1 MEPTI
6 RIGALAG
13 FHDLVF
19 ELGGD
24 PKTIFKLLQLA
35 DEPSPSPDTCI
46 SLTNYRRAMALAG
59 KQTNMHNF
67 GLLLSQRQNL
77 EEHGVLG
84 YLTKHAAT
92 LGIAIETWIAYLK
105 RYQPSVVTNL
115 TFFEQTALWEVRLP
129 FTPAVSDHDHAEAG
143 AGLVVKFIRQN
154 LDPLWN
160 PEAVHFNHTAP
171 NDKTLHNRIFR
182 CPIFFRSERGYIE
195 FPVSDLERPLRYSD
209 PILFQLLQS
218 YEQSQ
223 TSLIANTFK
232 ENVQF
237 RVGSRIEGE
246 SINID
251 AIAQVMGLSRSQLQS
266 KLKAEGCN
274 FREIVSLIR
283 VERAKKLLCDSQM
296 TLTQIADNIGYAQ
309 LAVFTR
315 AFKRRTGTTPS
326 LWRRRSGVKNKS

>member
-35 DEPSPSPDTCI
+35 DEPAPSPDTRI
-46 SLTNYRRAMALAG
+46 SLTNYRRAMTLAS
-59 KQTNMHNF
+59 KQTNVPNF
-67 GLLLSQRQNL
+67 GLLLSQRQHL

-92 LGIAIETWIAYLK
+92 LGVAIETWIAYLK
-105 RYQPSVVTNL
+105 RYQPSVETNL
-115 TFFEQTALWEVRLP
+115 MCFEQTALWEVRLP
-129 FTPAVSDHDHAEAG
+129 FTPAVSDQDHAEAG

-160 PEAVHFNHTAP
+160 PEAVHFNHAAP
-171 NDKTLHNRIFR
+171 TDKTLHNRIFR

-195 FPVSDLERPLRYSD
+195 FPLSDLERPLRYSD
-209 PILFQLLQS
+209 PLLFQLLQS
-218 YEQSQ
+218 YERSQ
-223 TSLIANTFK
+223 TSPIANSFQ

-237 RVGSRIEGE
+237 IVAERLEEE

-266 KLKAEGCN
+266 KLKDEGYN
-274 FREIVSLIR
+274 FREIVGLIR
-283 VERAKKLLCDSQM
+283 IERAKKLLCDTQM
-296 TLTQIADNIGYAQ
+296 TLTQIADSIGYAQ

-315 AFKRRTGTTPS
+315 AFKRFTGTTPS
-326 LWRRRSGVKNKS
+326 LWRRQSGVKNKL